1 MEGQPIM
8 ITVETCLPLVLGT
21 FCELLIAYFLEQ
33 LCSCYFPFLLSAK
46 YYFVIKIRWPRTI
59 LISTQITRSS
69 GGKTAFEDRNK
80 LPLIG
85 CIYCIIVFPWIFLEI
100 LISLLFLFF
109 AILKSELVYSPFMTE
124 LKSFEEM
131 LFLNKY
137 FLLLMVGMPVL
148 YRLDYSL
155 GLRRW
160 QKRQSR

>member
-1 MEGQPIM
+1 M

-21 FCELLIAYFLEQ
+21 FCELLVAYFLEQ

-46 YYFVIKIRWPRTI
+46 CYYVIKIRWLRTI

-69 GGKTAFEDRNK
+69 EGETAFEDRNK
-80 LPLIG
+80 LPFIG
-85 CIYCIIVFPWIFLEI
+85 YIYCIVVFPWIFCEI
-100 LISLLFLFF
+100 LISLIFLIL
-109 AILKSELVYSPFMTE
+109 AILESDFVYSPFMTE

-131 LFLNKY
+131 LLLNNY
-137 FLLLMVGMPVL
+137 FLLFMIGMPVL

-160 QKRQSR
+160 QKHHKR

>member
-1 MEGQPIM
+1 M

-46 YYFVIKIRWPRTI
+46 YYYVIKTRWLRTI

-69 GGKTAFEDRNK
+69 EGKTAFEDRNK

-85 CIYCIIVFPWIFLEI
+85 CIYCIVVFPWIFCEI
-100 LISLLFLFF
+100 LISLIFL
-109 AILKSELVYSPFMTE
+109 ILAFLESEFVYSPFITE

-137 FLLLMVGMPVL
+137 FLLFMVGMPVL

-160 QKRQSR
+160 QKHHKR

>member
-1 MEGQPIM
+1 M

-46 YYFVIKIRWPRTI
+46 CYYVIKTRWLRTI

-69 GGKTAFEDRNK
+69 EGKTAFEDRNK

-85 CIYCIIVFPWIFLEI
+85 CIYCIVVFPWIFCEI
-100 LISLLFLFF
+100 LISLIFL
-109 AILKSELVYSPFMTE
+109 ILAFLESEFLYSKFITE

-131 LFLNKY
+131 LFLNHY
-137 FLLLMVGMPVL
+137 FLLFMAGMPVL

-160 QKRQSR
+160 QKCQKR

>member
-1 MEGQPIM
+1 M

-46 YYFVIKIRWPRTI
+46 CYYVIKIRWLRTI
-59 LISTQITRSS
+59 LISPQITKSS
-69 GGKTAFEDRNK
+69 EGKAALGARIR

-85 CIYCIIVFPWIFLEI
+85 CIYCIVVFPWIFCEI
-100 LISLLFLFF
+100 LISLIFL
-109 AILKSELVYSPFMTE
+109 ILAFLESEFVYSPFITE

-137 FLLLMVGMPVL
+137 FLLFMVGMPVL
-148 YRLDYSL
+148 YRLDYSI
-155 GLRRW
+155 GIDRYF
-160 QKRQSR
+160 K

>member
-1 MEGQPIM
+1 M

-46 YYFVIKIRWPRTI
+46 CYYVIKIRWLRTI

-69 GGKTAFEDRNK
+69 EGKTAFEDRNK
-80 LPLIG
+80 LPFIG
-85 CIYCIIVFPWIFLEI
+85 YIYCIVVFPWIFCEI
-100 LISLLFLFF
+100 LISLMFLIL
-109 AILKSELVYSPFMTE
+109 AILESDFVYSPFMTE

-131 LFLNKY
+131 LLLNNY
-137 FLLLMVGMPVL
+137 FLLFMIGMPVL

-160 QKRQSR
+160 QKHQKR